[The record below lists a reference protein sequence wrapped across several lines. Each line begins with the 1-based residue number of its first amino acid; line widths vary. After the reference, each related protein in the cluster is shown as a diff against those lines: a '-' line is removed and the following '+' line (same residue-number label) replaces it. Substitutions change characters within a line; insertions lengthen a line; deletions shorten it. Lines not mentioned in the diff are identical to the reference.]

1 MAPASRVRR
10 TTNPEPPGDGTFAGA
25 GDVGALSDWGLPV
38 GRAVD
43 VGPRALRDR
52 GDRGSDAFGGAS
64 DGRRQAMVWRTFSR
78 FNAVMVSLDQ
88 NPEST
93 CTVNS
98 QDAPPRRTP
107 AMRSSRKRTVP
118 RWVFAEPLRIRA

>member
-1 MAPASRVRR
+1 MAGPLRSVRNAWWRQSGHSCCWVAPASRVRR

-64 DGRRQAMVWRTFSR
+64 DGRRQAMV
-78 FNAVMVSLDQ
+78 
-88 NPEST
+88 
-93 CTVNS
+93 
-98 QDAPPRRTP
+98 
-107 AMRSSRKRTVP
+107 
-118 RWVFAEPLRIRA
+118 